1 MENKSTN
8 NSRIDQKNAD
18 VNHQPHSRQEGQQNN
33 TPPIHEFD
41 GQRRSNNQNQPM
53 SNMMNES
60 EEQKAGRA
68 HGQKDER
75 NVQED
80 ERQP

>member
-1 MENKSTN
+1 MGTN
-8 NSRIDQKNAD
+8 NKPGMNQQD
-18 VNHQPHSRQEGQQNN
+18 HPHREGQQNN
-33 TPPIHEFD
+33 TTPQVQST
-41 GQRRSNNQNQPM
+41 GQRVSENKTQQM
-53 SNMMNES
+53 SDMLNES
-60 EEQKAGRA
+60 NEQRSGQS